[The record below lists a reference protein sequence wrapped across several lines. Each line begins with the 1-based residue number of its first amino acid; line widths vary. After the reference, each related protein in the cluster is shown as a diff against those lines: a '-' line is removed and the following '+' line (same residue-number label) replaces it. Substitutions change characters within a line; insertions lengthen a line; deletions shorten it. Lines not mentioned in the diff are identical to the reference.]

1 MATSYCIVVVANSA
15 SSLGYEC
22 CLKHT
27 QLGLLLFRFKCQ
39 QRTRH
44 MAHAAISKSKKKS
57 KIYVLCFSVMKC
69 FRYCRS
75 FISCCCCGCYSFFL
89 TKKKPSKKTTNL
101 ERHAYWWCPS
111 TWPCGGEP
119 VFAFTHS
126 PSSPSAT
133 SGQKMKR
140 CQ

>member
-44 MAHAAISKSKKKS
+44 MAHATISKSKKS

-75 FISCCCCGCYSFFL
+75 FISCCCGGCYSFFFFSN
-89 TKKKPSKKTTNL
+89 KKNRRRRQQTQRDMHIGGVHPPAHVAERRYLPSLIHLHHHQRQVDRK
-101 ERHAYWWCPS
+101 
-111 TWPCGGEP
+111 
-119 VFAFTHS
+119 
-126 PSSPSAT
+126 
-133 SGQKMKR
+133 
-140 CQ
+140 